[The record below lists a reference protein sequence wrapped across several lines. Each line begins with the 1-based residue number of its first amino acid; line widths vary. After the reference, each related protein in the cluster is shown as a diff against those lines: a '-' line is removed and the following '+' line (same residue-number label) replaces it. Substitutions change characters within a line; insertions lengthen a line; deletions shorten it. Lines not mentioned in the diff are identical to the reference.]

1 MQTSVPRAGTGFGG
15 CGQSRLKNTWP
26 SHQNPVRASSL
37 ERKGRGPRAFRR
49 PPHTYRQYHDKCRR
63 TLAPLLSQ
71 PEEDTQLASLQSI
84 TRWNTGAHQREQQ
97 DTGTMF
103 VLCHLHLCPYATS
116 LCFFSPLFPIPTSPS
131 PFWTLKP
138 MSPCQNPRDW
148 KWISCCSL
156 RQTPSELPEGTSTAF
171 TGPRVGLVQACSTVT
186 SK

>member
-1 MQTSVPRAGTGFGG
+1 MKYPNNEFSLEEASWAVNLSRGHTTLDADIGTRGRDGLTCEGRVGFGG

-26 SHQNPVRASSL
+26 SHQNPMRSSSL

-63 TLAPLLSQ
+63 ILAPLLSQ

-116 LCFFSPLFPIPTSPS
+116 LCFFSPLLPVPTSPS
-131 PFWTLKP
+131 PLETLKP
-138 MSPCQNPRDW
+138 MSSCQNPRDW
-148 KWISCCSL
+148 K
-156 RQTPSELPEGTSTAF
+156 
-171 TGPRVGLVQACSTVT
+171 
-186 SK
+186 

>member
-26 SHQNPVRASSL
+26 SHQNPMRSSSL

-103 VLCHLHLCPYATS
+103 VLCHLHLCFYALLLLSSVPHSHLS
-116 LCFFSPLFPIPTSPS
+116 LPFGDPQARVFMSKSQGLEVNFMLFSEA
-131 PFWTLKP
+131 
-138 MSPCQNPRDW
+138 
-148 KWISCCSL
+148 
-156 RQTPSELPEGTSTAF
+156 TPSELPEGTSTAF
-171 TGPRVGLVQACSTVT
+171 TGPRVGLVQACSIVT
-186 SK
+186 SVV